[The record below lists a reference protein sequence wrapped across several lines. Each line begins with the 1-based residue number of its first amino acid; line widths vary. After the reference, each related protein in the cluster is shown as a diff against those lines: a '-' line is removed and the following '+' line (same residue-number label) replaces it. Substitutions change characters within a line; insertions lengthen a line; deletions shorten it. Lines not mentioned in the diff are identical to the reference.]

1 MTSSRRDWLLIVSA
15 FAFLALG
22 TAVRAEVTSITFTKS
37 SPYGTTT
44 FGTAGAYEQLD
55 GVVTGEINPDHPLNR
70 IIQDIERAKRNARGN
85 VEYAMT
91 FSLLKPVHLENS
103 NHTLVYDV
111 VNRGNKVIAS
121 FLNVGTSAANPA
133 GDGFL

>member
-1 MTSSRRDWLLIVSA
+1 
-15 FAFLALG
+15 
-22 TAVRAEVTSITFTKS
+22 
-37 SPYGTTT
+37 
-44 FGTAGAYEQLD
+44 
-55 GVVTGEINPDHPLNR
+55 
-70 IIQDIERAKRNARGN
+70 
-85 VEYAMT
+85 MT

-133 GDGFL
+133 GDGFLQKQGFILVWSGWQGDALPGGGRQVMTLVPVAHHKDRSPITDEVRQEYTPAAAVPSEPPAGNALNAPIQTA